1 MSGWPGTYGFL
12 SGVLVTDRPVVTRP
26 GVSTVLEQ
34 VGPQLGSVLA
44 AGRVTV
50 AVFDRVP
57 VVEEGT
63 VPVTVYVTE
72 LLAAIVA
79 VVSRLPVPLA
89 APQLLPVPPDAQVQ
103 VNPDSAD
110 GSASR
115 TAVLTAGAGPALLTT
130 KV

>member
-1 MSGWPGTYGFL
+1 M
-12 SGVLVTDRPVVTRP
+12 TDRPVVTRP

-63 VPVTVYVTE
+63 VPVTV
-72 LLAAIVA
+72 
-79 VVSRLPVPLA
+79 
-89 APQLLPVPPDAQVQ
+89 
-103 VNPDSAD
+103 
-110 GSASR
+110 
-115 TAVLTAGAGPALLTT
+115 
-130 KV
+130 

>member
-1 MSGWPGTYGFL
+1 M
-12 SGVLVTDRPVVTRP
+12 
-26 GVSTVLEQ
+26 
-34 VGPQLGSVLA
+34 A
-44 AGRVTV
+44 AV
-50 AVFDRVP
+50 
-57 VVEEGT
+57 
-63 VPVTVYVTE
+63 
-72 LLAAIVA
+72 VA

-115 TAVLTAGAGPALLTT
+115 TAALTAGAGPALLTT